1 MGSSIA
7 GQLDHSN
14 HDLLVGHSD
23 ADALRQPGL
32 GGEVLEVL
40 AEDARVGDLA
50 VADEAVGQ
58 VEACGADDSAAI
70 DLCSG
75 EVTAVYVE
83 TDRAA
88 F

>member
-1 MGSSIA
+1 MRTFFGSPAWAAKS
-7 GQLDHSN
+7 
-14 HDLLVGHSD
+14 
-23 ADALRQPGL
+23 LRCSPRTP
-32 GGEVLEVL
+32 
-40 AEDARVGDLA
+40 RVGDLA

-58 VEACGADDSAAI
+58 VEACGADDPAAI